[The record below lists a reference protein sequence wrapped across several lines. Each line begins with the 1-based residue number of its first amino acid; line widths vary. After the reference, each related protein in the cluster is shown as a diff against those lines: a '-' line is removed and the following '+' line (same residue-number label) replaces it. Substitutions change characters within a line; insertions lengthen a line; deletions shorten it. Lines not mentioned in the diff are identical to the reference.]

1 MAAFNNKVLL
11 LVIGIIRVC
20 TFVAAFAT
28 CSTSMGWTVAIG
40 AILHELPQEL
50 ADFLVEHKA
59 INIHAGISPYYRGT
73 DCNFWALYDDNPHLV
88 GTTIHLLSKGLD
100 SGPMLYHAM
109 SNLKSNPFEYTMS
122 TIKSAFHSIAERIKD
137 NSIFKINPE
146 VQDKSKEIRYSK
158 KNEFN
163 EEIVKEYFEKE
174 NIKTTFVGHPLIED
188 KENVK
193 IVSNNLISKDR
204 MIISIFP
211 GSRKSETTV
220 LMPILL
226 DFIKLMHKKNYNY
239 DYIFHATNENK
250 IFVTDQIK
258 KSNLKNIDVVSDEN
272 IKLKVLSNSIFA
284 VSKSGTV
291 SLQICNLNIPSIIIY
306 KLSFLNFM
314 IFKFLA
320 NIKFAN
326 IINIIND
333 REVIPEL
340 LQKECNSKE
349 IFNSVIYLLKNPDLI
364 KKQLKTCNDT
374 LNGIRSKTSSSN
386 ESALI
391 LNKYLNP

>member
-1 MAAFNNKVLL
+1 MKKIFILTGEPSGDKLASSIITKLKIQNPNIEYLSVGGEHLNNLGIRSIYDLKDITYLGFTSVLL
-11 LVIGIIRVC
+11 
-20 TFVAAFAT
+20 
-28 CSTSMGWTVAIG
+28 
-40 AILHELPQEL
+40 
-50 ADFLVEHKA
+50 
-59 INIHAGISPYYRGT
+59 N
-73 DCNFWALYDDNPHLV
+73 
-88 GTTIHLLSKGLD
+88 
-100 SGPMLYHAM
+100 
-109 SNLKSNPFEYTMS
+109 
-122 TIKSAFHSIAERIKD
+122 
-137 NSIFKINPE
+137 IFKI
-146 VQDKSKEIRYSK
+146 KKKISKTVDEILKFDPDILLSVDSPDFTLRVAERVK
-158 KNEFN
+158 KLNNKITTVHYVAPKVWVWRRKRVKKIKKFIDHMLLLFSFE
-163 EEIVKEYFEKE
+163 KEYFEKE

-188 KENVK
+188 KEHVK

-226 DFIKLMHKKNYNY
+226 DFIKLMQKKNYNY

-250 IFVTDQIK
+250 KFLADHII

-272 IKLKVLSNSIFA
+272 IKLKVLSNSVFA

-306 KLSFLNFM
+306 KLGFLNFM

-333 REVIPEL
+333 KEVIPEL
-340 LQKECNSKE
+340 LQKECNSRE

-364 KKQLKTCNDT
+364 KQQLIICNDT
-374 LNGIRSKTSSSN
+374 LDGIRSKTSSSN

-391 LNKYLNP
+391 LNKYLTS